1 MKIRELLSFE
11 PLTILYNA
19 LDDAP
24 LREGRRTIW
33 GDLTPGA
40 EDLERAE
47 QGEVPYTY
55 ARFIQSVDGKAVD
68 SLRGGVGRMGG
79 LAADRFGQ
87 LELRAAVDA
96 FLVGAGTLRA
106 DWTVGAPLERELME
120 RRLREKGD
128 AAPLNVF
135 FSASG
140 DFPADAPVFREPE
153 IKAALFVTEA
163 AAGRVEELRELTPDV
178 TVVSCESPLSEMWH
192 ELWRRGITTIGFEG
206 GPRLM
211 GLALR
216 ERLVHEL
223 LLTRSPLLLG
233 GTGPSLAAI
242 DEPLELVRTELL
254 FVGLDRTSHLLFE
267 RSRVIYQSF

>member
-33 GDLTPGA
+33 GDLMPRGA
-40 EDLERAE
+40 DLERAE
-47 QGEVPYTY
+47 QQQVPYTY
-55 ARFIQSVDGKAVD
+55 ALFIQSVDGKAVD
-68 SLRGGVGRMGG
+68 GLRGGVGRMGG
-79 LAADRFGQ
+79 SAADRFGQ

-96 FLVGAGTLRA
+96 FLVGGGTLRA

-120 RRLREKGD
+120 RRRREKGD
-128 AAPLNVF
+128 VAPLNVF

-140 DFPADAPVFREPE
+140 DFPADAPVFRERE
-153 IKAALFVTEA
+153 IETALFVTRA
-163 AAGRVEELRELTPDV
+163 AADRVEELRELTPDV
-178 TVVSCESPLSEMWH
+178 TVVSCESPLPDMWH

-216 ERLVHEL
+216 DRLVHEL

-233 GTGPSLAAI
+233 GSGPSFAAI
-242 DEPLELVRTELL
+242 EEPLELVGTEPL
-254 FVGLDRTSHLLFE
+254 FIGLDRTSNLLFE
-267 RSRVIYQSF
+267 RRRVTYR